1 MSEVTARAPSREDG
15 RDAPQG
21 AGRARPSAARR
32 GGDAPG
38 PDAAQPEAPPPARR
52 AAAAPA
58 MRLLPVLV
66 TLCVAAVAAYA
77 CWLLWQAYMAA
88 PWTRD
93 GTVRVYVVTVAPE
106 VAGQIVDLPVRD
118 NQYVHKGDLLMK
130 IDPRDYRVAV
140 DLSQAALDQAQADY
154 VNKQSQAARRLQLTD
169 LATTPEQKEQYVS
182 AAKMA
187 QADVE
192 QQKANLDKAKINLD
206 RTEIRSAVN
215 GWVTNLLTQQGNY
228 ATTGATALSVV
239 DADSFWV
246 DGYFEET
253 TIAPIREGDPAR
265 VYLLGYKQVVLG
277 HVDSLARG
285 IVVSNATPGGGG
297 LATVNPVFTW
307 VRLAQR
313 VPVRVHI
320 DSVPPT
326 VRLVAGH
333 DRHGGDRRAAGHA
346 RPPVA
351 DTGAAPGPGRR
362 GRRPSAGPLA
372 VTAPPPASP
381 RTPSPSRR
389 RSPRPAARSAGP
401 QPRPPGRRP
410 GAAGTGRAETL
421 TDGRGTRWRRVI
433 RA

>member
-1 MSEVTARAPSREDG
+1 MSEVSARAPSREEG
-15 RDAPQG
+15 RDDPQARSEP
-21 AGRARPSAARR
+21 AGRARRARR
-32 GGDAPG
+32 GW
-38 PDAAQPEAPPPARR
+38 
-52 AAAAPA
+52 
-58 MRLLPVLV
+58 RLLPVLF
-66 TLCVAAVAAYA
+66 TLCVAVVAAYA
-77 CWLLWQAYMAA
+77 VWLLWDAYMAA

-154 VNKQSQAARRLQLTD
+154 ANKQSQAARRLQLSD

-192 QQKANLDKAKINLD
+192 QQRASLDRARINME
-206 RTEIRSAVN
+206 RTEIRSPVN

-228 ATTGATALSVV
+228 ATTGQTALSVV
-239 DADSFWV
+239 DADAFWV

-277 HVDSLARG
+277 HVDSIARG
-285 IVVSNATPGGGG
+285 IVVSNAQPGQSG
-297 LATVNPVFTW
+297 LATVNPIFTW

-320 DSVPPT
+320 DEVPPN
-326 VRLVAGH
+326 VRLVAGMT
-333 DRHGGDRRAAGHA
+333 ATVEIVPPAGP

-351 DTGAAPGPGRR
+351 DTGAAPGSAASGSSGTLAPPSPRLA
-362 GRRPSAGPLA
+362 RPEDA
-372 VTAPPPASP
+372 VSFTAPIA
-381 RTPSPSRR
+381 
-389 RSPRPAARSAGP
+389 
-401 QPRPPGRRP
+401 
-410 GAAGTGRAETL
+410 AAGAPLGDTPAPRAKP
-421 TDGRGTRWRRVI
+421 
-433 RA
+433 

>member
-1 MSEVTARAPSREDG
+1 MSEVSARAPSREEG
-15 RDAPQG
+15 RDDPQARSEP
-21 AGRARPSAARR
+21 AGRARRARR
-32 GGDAPG
+32 GW
-38 PDAAQPEAPPPARR
+38 
-52 AAAAPA
+52 
-58 MRLLPVLV
+58 RLLPVLF
-66 TLCVAAVAAYA
+66 TLCVAVVAAYA
-77 CWLLWQAYMAA
+77 VWLLWDAYMAA

-154 VNKQSQAARRLQLTD
+154 ANKQSQAARRLQLSD

-192 QQKANLDKAKINLD
+192 QQRASLDRARINME
-206 RTEIRSAVN
+206 RTEIRSPVN

-228 ATTGATALSVV
+228 ATTGQTALSVV
-239 DADSFWV
+239 DADAFWV

-277 HVDSLARG
+277 HVDSIARG
-285 IVVSNATPGGGG
+285 IVVSNAQPGQSG
-297 LATVNPVFTW
+297 LATVNPIFTW

-320 DSVPPT
+320 DEVPPN
-326 VRLVAGH
+326 VRLVAGMT
-333 DRHGGDRRAAGHA
+333 ATVEIVPPAGP

-351 DTGAAPGPGRR
+351 DTGAAPGSAAPGSTGTLAPPSPRLA
-362 GRRPSAGPLA
+362 RPEDA
-372 VTAPPPASP
+372 VSFTAPIA
-381 RTPSPSRR
+381 
-389 RSPRPAARSAGP
+389 
-401 QPRPPGRRP
+401 
-410 GAAGTGRAETL
+410 AAGAPLGDTPAPRAKP
-421 TDGRGTRWRRVI
+421 
-433 RA
+433 

>member
-1 MSEVTARAPSREDG
+1 MSEVSARAPSREEG
-15 RDAPQG
+15 RDDPQARSEP
-21 AGRARPSAARR
+21 AGRARRARR
-32 GGDAPG
+32 GW
-38 PDAAQPEAPPPARR
+38 
-52 AAAAPA
+52 
-58 MRLLPVLV
+58 RLLPVLF
-66 TLCVAAVAAYA
+66 TLCVAVVAAYA
-77 CWLLWQAYMAA
+77 VWLLWNAYMAA

-154 VNKQSQAARRLQLTD
+154 ANKQSQAARRLQLSD

-192 QQKANLDKAKINLD
+192 QQRASLDRARINME
-206 RTEIRSAVN
+206 RTEIRSPVN

-228 ATTGATALSVV
+228 ATTGQTALSVV
-239 DADSFWV
+239 DADAFWV

-277 HVDSLARG
+277 HVDSIARG
-285 IVVSNATPGGGG
+285 IVVSNAQPGQSG
-297 LATVNPVFTW
+297 LATVNPIFTW

-320 DSVPPT
+320 DEVPPN
-326 VRLVAGH
+326 VRLVAGMT
-333 DRHGGDRRAAGHA
+333 ATVEIVPPAGP

-351 DTGAAPGPGRR
+351 DTGAAPGSAAPG
-362 GRRPSAGPLA
+362 SAGTLA
-372 VTAPPPASP
+372 PPSPRLARPEDAVSFTAPIA
-381 RTPSPSRR
+381 
-389 RSPRPAARSAGP
+389 
-401 QPRPPGRRP
+401 
-410 GAAGTGRAETL
+410 AAGAPLGDTPAPRAKP
-421 TDGRGTRWRRVI
+421 
-433 RA
+433 

>member
-1 MSEVTARAPSREDG
+1 MSEVTARASPREDG
-15 RDAPQG
+15 RGEPQ
-21 AGRARPSAARR
+21 AREPATDR
-32 GGDAPG
+32 
-38 PDAAQPEAPPPARR
+38 APPRR
-52 AAAAPA
+52 EGDVSKADSDASGSVDRPPPRRTL
-58 MRLLPVLV
+58 RLLPVLV
-66 TLCVAAVAAYA
+66 TLCVAAVAACA
-77 CWLLWQAYMAA
+77 CWLLWNAYMAS

-118 NQYVHKGDLLMK
+118 NQYVRRGDLLMR

-154 VNKQSQAARRLQLTD
+154 TNKQSQAARRLQLTD

-192 QQKANLDKAKINLD
+192 QQKANLDRAKINLE
-206 RTEIRSAVN
+206 RTEIRSPVN

-228 ATTGATALSVV
+228 ANTGTTALSVV

-253 TIAPIREGDPAR
+253 TIAPIRAGDPAKI
-265 VYLLGYKQVVLG
+265 YLLGYKQVVLG

-285 IVVSNATPGGGG
+285 IVVSNASPGGSG
-297 LATVNPVFTW
+297 LATVNPIFTW

-313 VPVRVHI
+313 VPVRIHI

-326 VRLVAGH
+326 VRLVQGMTATVEVDVPPGT
-333 DRHGGDRRAAGHA
+333 
-346 RPPVA
+346 RPEPVP
-351 DTGAAPGPGRR
+351 DTGAAPGAGGPDGGR
-362 GRRPSAGPLA
+362 SGPLP
-372 VTAPPPASP
+372 VTAPPLPDPQGATSFAAP
-381 RTPSPSRR
+381 VAKAGGPLGG
-389 RSPRPAARSAGP
+389 PAAAAPSAP
-401 QPRPPGRRP
+401 AKP
-410 GAAGTGRAETL
+410 
-421 TDGRGTRWRRVI
+421 
-433 RA
+433 

>member
-1 MSEVTARAPSREDG
+1 MSEVTSRAPSREDE
-15 RDAPQG
+15 RDAPPG
-21 AGRARPSAARR
+21 RAGRQGGERASTGDDGDRPPRRR
-32 GGDAPG
+32 G
-38 PDAAQPEAPPPARR
+38 RR
-52 AAAAPA
+52 I
-58 MRLLPVLV
+58 LPVLV
-66 TLCVAAVAAYA
+66 TLCLAAVAAYA
-77 CWLLWQAYMAA
+77 CWLLWNAYMAS

-93 GTVRVYVVTVAPE
+93 GAVRVYVVAVAPE
-106 VAGQIVDLPVRD
+106 VAGQIVDLPVHD
-118 NQYVHKGDLLMK
+118 NQFVHKGDVLMK

-192 QQKANLDKAKINLD
+192 QQRANLDRARINME
-206 RTEIRSAVN
+206 RTEIRSPVN

-228 ATTGATALSVV
+228 ATTGQTALSVV
-239 DADSFWV
+239 DADSYWV

-277 HVDSLARG
+277 HVDSIARG
-285 IVVSNATPGGGG
+285 IVVSNAQPGQSG
-297 LATVNPVFTW
+297 LATVNPIFTW

-320 DSVPPT
+320 DEVPPN
-326 VRLVAGH
+326 VRLVAGMT
-333 DRHGGDRRAAGHA
+333 ATVEIVPPAGP

-351 DTGAAPGPGRR
+351 DTGAAPGSAAPRSGPALAPPAPRSPKPEDPISFTAPISAA
-362 GRRPSAGPLA
+362 GAPLGDTPAAPSA
-372 VTAPPPASP
+372 PAS
-381 RTPSPSRR
+381 
-389 RSPRPAARSAGP
+389 
-401 QPRPPGRRP
+401 
-410 GAAGTGRAETL
+410 RAKP
-421 TDGRGTRWRRVI
+421 
-433 RA
+433 

>member
-1 MSEVTARAPSREDG
+1 MSEVTARASDARQDDARQDG
-15 RDAPQG
+15 RDAPQARSEPQARQPSPDRAPPRRLDDDARENG
-21 AGRARPSAARR
+21 AGRGVDR
-32 GGDAPG
+32 
-38 PDAAQPEAPPPARR
+38 PPPRR
-52 AAAAPA
+52 T

-66 TLCVAAVAAYA
+66 TLCVAVVAAYA
-77 CWLLWQAYMAA
+77 CWLLWNAYMAS

-106 VAGQIVDLPVRD
+106 VAGQIVDLPVHD
-118 NQYVHKGDLLMK
+118 NQYVHKGDLLMR

-154 VNKQSQAARRLQLTD
+154 VNKQSQATRRLQLTE

-182 AAKMA
+182 SAKMA
-187 QADVE
+187 QATVE
-192 QQKANLDKAKINLD
+192 QQKANLDKAKIDLE
-206 RTEIRSAVN
+206 RTEIRSPVN

-265 VYLLGYKQVVLG
+265 IYLLGYKQVVTG
-277 HVDSLARG
+277 HVDSLARA

-297 LATVNPVFTW
+297 LATVNPIFTW

-320 DSVPPT
+320 DSVPPD
-326 VRLVAGH
+326 VRLVQGMTATVEIDVPPGTGT
-333 DRHGGDRRAAGHA
+333 R
-346 RPPVA
+346 PVA
-351 DTGAAPGPGRR
+351 DTGRAPGTGGPNG
-362 GRRPSAGPLA
+362 GQPGPLSLTGPPETTPQDP
-372 VTAPPPASP
+372 VTFTAPIAKAGGPLGGLPPEPA
-381 RTPSPSRR
+381 
-389 RSPRPAARSAGP
+389 RPAKP
-401 QPRPPGRRP
+401 
-410 GAAGTGRAETL
+410 
-421 TDGRGTRWRRVI
+421 
-433 RA
+433 